1 MNNND
6 KSVASSSVGSVNML
20 GSDSSS
26 DSSGDD
32 DPMDP
37 DDNDDPMIM
46 TPQVLKLDKNLGNP
60 FGGAPSAASPSGGMW
75 SGGFS
80 PNGPNFLQI
89 QRNRLRKVRSRKSS
103 SSASGHSSLASP
115 GPASPPASKAFEGA
129 NGGYFAREAVI
140 RKAGS
145 RRESLSVHAK
155 DLNLSSGN
163 DSGDEAGKPAPS
175 TPGVVRRAVT
185 RRGNLL
191 PKSRQFARIR
201 ADLFEEGAPV
211 DSEVKREAEIIRQV
225 RESDTRT
232 EHKREGSVTAN
243 SSPSLLPT
251 VPGLS
256 ELEDIP
262 ENDGMDMEGQAV
274 SSGKGLFRAFNL
286 QPTVD
291 GPLSWNGN
299 PDGRFHTP
307 PPPFF
312 SRGGSAIS
320 DDINMDSPS
329 VSSVSYSHRMSVS
342 EGTKDQSLSRG
353 STPQPMV
360 PPTAADGIK
369 KKRRRDDDFDV
380 NSIKR
385 RAVSPGLSVTNSPV
399 MSQSPQQTMNN
410 NQKNSREGST
420 SAPGGHAAG
429 ERSNSG
435 GSTMSVTPSL
445 GPKRVGLQGMTD
457 TNDGLMKMSIDSFI
471 ESAPPGELSNVTAAI
486 KSITGSSD
494 VSSLSPALQKYN
506 EEQFTKVKLPGASDP
521 VIVSSFNSLGDS
533 RYYDPSS
540 QTSFAFDH
548 VTQQASDAQSHVLES
563 AHADL
568 VKSLLKSLSTHAT
581 EHYPAAAVGAY
592 PIESDERIAIVLVSS
607 KYSPNN
613 YWNGRWRSLYV
624 YEPASGKVT
633 GSIKVD
639 VHYYEDGNVRMLTD
653 KPVTTSAGS
662 GGASGADV
670 VKALAL
676 AERKYQ
682 EDLNRAFGSL
692 SEGAFK
698 GLRRQ
703 LPITRQKIEWEK
715 ISGYKLGQDIGS
727 GKR

>member
-1 MNNND
+1 M
-6 KSVASSSVGSVNML
+6 ASH
-20 GSDSSS
+20 
-26 DSSGDD
+26 
-32 DPMDP
+32 
-37 DDNDDPMIM
+37 
-46 TPQVLKLDKNLGNP
+46 T
-60 FGGAPSAASPSGGMW
+60 
-75 SGGFS
+75 
-80 PNGPNFLQI
+80 
-89 QRNRLRKVRSRKSS
+89 
-103 SSASGHSSLASP
+103 
-115 GPASPPASKAFEGA
+115 
-129 NGGYFAREAVI
+129 EA
-140 RKAGS
+140 
-145 RRESLSVHAK
+145 LS
-155 DLNLSSGN
+155 
-163 DSGDEAGKPAPS
+163 
-175 TPGVVRRAVT
+175 
-185 RRGNLL
+185 
-191 PKSRQFARIR
+191 
-201 ADLFEEGAPV
+201 
-211 DSEVKREAEIIRQV
+211 
-225 RESDTRT
+225 
-232 EHKREGSVTAN
+232 
-243 SSPSLLPT
+243 
-251 VPGLS
+251 
-256 ELEDIP
+256 
-262 ENDGMDMEGQAV
+262 
-274 SSGKGLFRAFNL
+274 
-286 QPTVD
+286 
-291 GPLSWNGN
+291 
-299 PDGRFHTP
+299 
-307 PPPFF
+307 
-312 SRGGSAIS
+312 
-320 DDINMDSPS
+320 
-329 VSSVSYSHRMSVS
+329 
-342 EGTKDQSLSRG
+342 
-353 STPQPMV
+353 
-360 PPTAADGIK
+360 
-369 KKRRRDDDFDV
+369 
-380 NSIKR
+380 
-385 RAVSPGLSVTNSPV
+385 
-399 MSQSPQQTMNN
+399 
-410 NQKNSREGST
+410 
-420 SAPGGHAAG
+420 
-429 ERSNSG
+429 
-435 GSTMSVTPSL
+435 
-445 GPKRVGLQGMTD
+445 
-457 TNDGLMKMSIDSFI
+457 SFI

-494 VSSLSPALQKYN
+494 VSFLSPTLQKYN
-506 EEQFTKVKLPGASDP
+506 EEQFTTVKLPGASDP

-568 VKSLLKSLSTHAT
+568 VKSLLKSLSTHAA